1 MSGNL
6 KPGTVLNSTYEII
19 RVLGEGGMGIVYE
32 ATHLTMRH
40 SVAIKVLGSNLI
52 DIDSVRHRFFEEGQ
66 IQAQLRHPNLVH
78 VYDIL
83 EDANML
89 AIVMEYVPGRSLR
102 DFIYASERPVN
113 EEQGVGIIVGVLE
126 GLSVAHDVGIIHRD
140 IKPDNL
146 ILAQHETALV
156 PKITD
161 FGIAKDIGA
170 QGVTQM
176 GTILGTPFYMSPEQ
190 AIDGRDVDARSDIY
204 ALGVTMFELFTQ
216 ELPFEYD
223 DAHKVVQ
230 AHVIETPPSPALFRS
245 DLDPKLVEVI
255 LKCLEKEREDRY
267 PNCSAMITALKNLRR
282 VPLTLNTPV
291 RRLQPET
298 ISKTV
303 VDAEIGFLREQPE
316 GEWSEFLGERLD
328 MSPPKLGQAS
338 EDYLSKALG
347 VDDDP
352 IASEPTVSAPLE
364 EYAPTPLPGIEG
376 LDKPAAPLPPPKPR
390 PQPTAKPEVV
400 ARTWEGETT
409 VKPAREI
416 QEPIPQTDGWRQET
430 VLDAERPLRKEAL
443 PLLLDEPDTI
453 PPIGSKPVT
462 TFRPRKFDALRWSMA
477 CFLLALGVTLF
488 QVFPYGECV
497 YQTCDAYSS
506 SQSQTF
512 RPAKYDRLSVQL
524 LVEATSQESF
534 ADALDLGFKRCVEET
549 RLGRTR
555 VGLNW
560 LIGLFLAGAVG
571 LRVYHRFT

>member
-6 KPGTVLNSTYEII
+6 KPGTVLNSTYEIL

-40 SVAIKVLGSNLI
+40 SVAIKVLGLNLI

-89 AIVMEYVPGRSLR
+89 AIVMEYVPGRTLR

-126 GLSVAHDVGIIHRD
+126 GLSCAHDVGIIHRD

-216 ELPFEYD
+216 ELPFEYE

-230 AHVIETPPSPALFRS
+230 AHVIETPPSPTIFRH

-267 PNCSAMITALKNLRR
+267 PDCQSMIRALKNLRR
-282 VPLTLNTPV
+282 VPLTLNTPA
-291 RRLQPET
+291 RRFQPDTISET
-298 ISKTV
+298 I

-316 GEWSEFLGERLD
+316 GEWSEFLGEKLD

-347 VDDDP
+347 AEEHEEMV
-352 IASEPTVSAPLE
+352 AAQPLE
-364 EYAPTPLPGIEG
+364 EYAPTPLPEIEG
-376 LDKPAAPLPPPKPR
+376 LDKPSVPLPPPTPR
-390 PQPTAKPEVV
+390 IT
-400 ARTWEGETT
+400 
-409 VKPAREI
+409 PARKPIAKAPVADRAVEPEF
-416 QEPIPQTDGWRQET
+416 EPIPLTHGLPE
-430 VLDAERPLRKEAL
+430 DAVPDPEPDRPSRKEPL
-443 PLLLDEPDTI
+443 PLLLDEPDTV
-453 PPIGSKPVT
+453 PPLGSSPVPT
-462 TFRPRKFDALRWSMA
+462 YRPRKFDALRWA
-477 CFLLALGVTLF
+477 LVCFLLALGLAAF
-488 QVFPYGECV
+488 QAFPYGECV

-512 RPAKYDRLSVQL
+512 RPAKYDRLGIQL
-524 LVEATSQESF
+524 IVEATSQESF
-534 ADALDLGFKRCVEET
+534 ADALGLGFKRCVKET
-549 RLGRTR
+549 DLGKNRMA
-555 VGLNW
+555 LNW
-560 LIGLFLAGAVG
+560 LIGVFLAGAIG